1 MKNEFTVL
9 IVEDDFYIAEITK
22 QFVSKIAGFTV
33 VGTYRTGKEASDYL
47 SSCDILPDLLFLDVF
62 IPDVKGLELF
72 WTIRKAYTEI
82 DVIMMTAAKEVETI
96 EETLRG
102 GVFDY
107 IVKPVD
113 FLRIEKSLLRY
124 IEKKKLLSSKTK
136 MEQEEIDRLTG
147 IFSSRKDKDAN
158 ELPKGI
164 DRLTLEKVQAI
175 FQSEKVGLTA
185 VEVGKHIGAS
195 RSTARRYLEYLT
207 SIAEL
212 EAKLIYGEVGRPE
225 RRYFRE
231 QNEQN

>member
-9 IVEDDFYIAEITK
+9 IIEDDFYIADITK
-22 QFVSKIAGFTV
+22 QFVSKIAGFSV
-33 VGTYRTGKEASDYL
+33 VGTFRTGKEASDFL
-47 SSCDILPDLLFLDVF
+47 ATCDKLPDLLFLDVF

-72 WTIRKAYTEI
+72 WTIRKAYTEV

-102 GVFDY
+102 GIFDY

-113 FLRIEKSLLRY
+113 FSRIEKSLLRY
-124 IEKKKLLSSKTK
+124 KEQKKLLASKTK
-136 MEQEEIDRLTG
+136 MEQEEIDKLTG
-147 IFSSRKDKDAN
+147 LFSSRSDKDASQ
-158 ELPKGI
+158 LPKGI

-175 FQSEKVGLTA
+175 FHSKKVGLTA

-207 SIAEL
+207 SIDEL

-225 RRYFRE
+225 RRYFCE
-231 QNEQN
+231 QNGQN